1 MPSHPNRTHFHCPV
15 ATAAL
20 VGSDTLARYD
30 YSSNEE
36 FELWLALSLRAY
48 MLGHAWEVGLS
59 PRLETATTLPVMYT
73 YSVLVLYCT

>member
-15 ATAAL
+15 ATTAS

-36 FELWLALSLRAY
+36 FELWLALLLRAY
-48 MLGHAWEVGLS
+48 MLGYAR
-59 PRLETATTLPVMYT
+59 RLG
-73 YSVLVLYCT
+73 